1 MNLFK
6 SGFDWIVAQG
16 KDGIGWLVKET
27 VDGLLYGLGNFCRFM
42 STECFETFIIFAL
55 VGGLIYIGGGEKV
68 GMKMIRISLVT
79 FIIMQV
85 VGVFYYL
92 Y

>member
-6 SGFDWIVAQG
+6 SGFDWLVAQG

-27 VDGLLYGLGNFCRFM
+27 VDGLLYGVGNFCRFM
-42 STECFETFIIFAL
+42 TAECFETFIIFAL
-55 VGGLIYIGGGEKV
+55 VGGLVYIGGGEKV

-85 VGVFYYL
+85 VGVFYY
-92 Y
+92 